1 MRRRDVRRK
10 TIEEYIELIYK
21 LEEQG
26 GQAQTG
32 AIAEEMKITP
42 PSVTEMLQKLE
53 KEGYV
58 HYKSYSGA
66 TLTGKGRRLAN
77 RLAKRHETIAKFFE
91 MIGVDHHQAQIDAC
105 QIEHHISE
113 RSFQQLEKY
122 VRCLQ
127 EKAGQKRK
135 E

>member
-1 MRRRDVRRK
+1 MRKK
-10 TIEEYIELIYK
+10 TIEEYIELIYE

-32 AIAEEMKITP
+32 AIAEEMNITP

-53 KEGYV
+53 KAGYV

-66 TLTGKGRRLAN
+66 TLTQKGRKLAH
-77 RLAKRHETIAKFFE
+77 RLAKRHETIAEFFE
-91 MIGVDHHQAQIDAC
+91 IIGVDHDQAQIDAC

-113 RSFQQLEKY
+113 KSFLELEKY
-122 VRCLQ
+122 VRSIQ
-127 EKAGQKRK
+127 KKPEKKRDR
-135 E
+135 

>member
-1 MRRRDVRRK
+1 MRKK
-10 TIEEYIELIYK
+10 TIEEYIELIHE
-21 LEEQG
+21 LEEQD

-32 AIAEEMKITP
+32 AIAEEMNITP

-66 TLTGKGRRLAN
+66 TLTEKGRRLAH
-77 RLAKRHETIAKFFE
+77 RLAKRHETIAEFFE
-91 MIGVDHHQAQIDAC
+91 MIGVDHDQAQIDAC

-113 RSFQQLEKY
+113 RSFQHLEKY
-122 VRCLQ
+122 VRSMQ
-127 EKAGQKRK
+127 KKAGKNADN
-135 E
+135 

>member
-1 MRRRDVRRK
+1 MRKK
-10 TIEEYIELIYK
+10 TIEEYIELIYD
-21 LEEQG
+21 LEEQD

-66 TLTGKGRRLAN
+66 TLTEKGRTLAH
-77 RLAKRHETIAKFFE
+77 RLAKRHETIAEFFE
-91 MIGVDHHQAQIDAC
+91 MIGVDHAQAQIDAC

-113 RSFQQLEKY
+113 RSFLELEKF
-122 VRCLQ
+122 VRSMQ
-127 EKAGQKRK
+127 EKPQRNKKG
-135 E
+135 

>member
-1 MRRRDVRRK
+1 MRKK
-10 TIEEYIELIYK
+10 TIEEYIELIYE
-21 LEEQG
+21 LEEQE

-32 AIAEEMKITP
+32 AIADEMKITP

-66 TLTGKGRRLAN
+66 TLTDKGKSLAYRLE
-77 RLAKRHETIAKFFE
+77 KRHETIAEFFE
-91 MIGVDHHQAQIDAC
+91 MIGVDHAQAQIDAC

-113 RSFQQLEKY
+113 KSFLKLEKF
-122 VRCLQ
+122 VHSMQ
-127 EKAGQKRK
+127 EKSQNQKV
-135 E
+135 

>member
-1 MRRRDVRRK
+1 MRKK
-10 TIEEYIELIYK
+10 TIEEYIELIYE

-53 KEGYV
+53 REGYV

-66 TLTGKGRRLAN
+66 TLTGKGKRLAH
-77 RLAKRHETIAKFFE
+77 RLEKRHETIAEFFE
-91 MIGVDHHQAQIDAC
+91 NIGVDHDQAQIDAC

-113 RSFQQLEKY
+113 KSFRQLEKF
-122 VRCLQ
+122 VRSLRERQ
-127 EKAGQKRK
+127 RE
-135 E
+135 